1 MPPVTDRIRV
11 IIMGAGGR
19 DFHVFNTCYRDDPGH
34 EVVAFT
40 AAQIPGIDRRT
51 YPPELAGPLYPNGV
65 PVFPEADLER
75 LVRERRVKEV
85 VFAYS
90 DVHEDHLERLGRH
103 VRTLGA
109 SFRPFDPEKTMLHS
123 RLPCVAVCAV
133 RTGCGK
139 SSVSRHV
146 VSTLKAIGRQPVVL
160 RHPMPYGDLRRQGVQ
175 RFARLEDLAD
185 HRCTI
190 EEMEEYEPHILAG
203 NVVFA
208 GADYARVL
216 EAAEREA
223 DIIVWDGGNN
233 DTPFVK
239 PDLHITLVDPL
250 RPGHELTYFPGR
262 WNLERA
268 DVVVVPKI
276 DDARPGDI
284 VTVLASIARTNP
296 RAAVCRGRSR
306 VSVSDEG
313 GLRGRRALVI
323 EDGPTAT
330 HGGMGYGAGLVAA
343 RRAGAAAIVDPRP
356 YAVGLIAEAFRAY
369 PHLRDVLPALG
380 YGEEELRDLEETI
393 DHADCDVVV
402 IGTPIDLTRVI
413 RIRKPVVRVTYGFE
427 EASKP
432 GLADI
437 LADRFSVG

>member
-1 MPPVTDRIRV
+1 VPDRIRV

-19 DFHVFNTCYRDDPGH
+19 DFHVFNTCYRDDPTR

-40 AAQIPGIDRRT
+40 AAQIPGIEHRT
-51 YPPELAGPLYPNGV
+51 YPPELAGPRYPTGI
-65 PVFPEADLER
+65 PVFPEDDLER
-75 LVRERRVKEV
+75 LVREQRVKEV

-90 DVHEDHLERLGRH
+90 DVHEELLERLGRR

-109 SFRPFDPEKTMLHS
+109 TFAPFDPDRTMLRS
-123 RLPCVAVCAV
+123 RHPCVAVCAV

-146 VSTLKAIGRQPVVL
+146 VATLNALGRKPVVL
-160 RHPMPYGDLRRQGVQ
+160 RHPMPYGDLGRQGVQ
-175 RFARLEDLAD
+175 RFARLEDLAEQK
-185 HRCTI
+185 CTI
-190 EEMEEYEPHILAG
+190 EEMEEYEPHIRAG

-216 EAAEREA
+216 EAAEREG
-223 DIIVWDGGNN
+223 DMIVWDGGNN
-233 DTPFVK
+233 DTPFIK

-268 DVVVVPKI
+268 DVAVVVKSHE
-276 DDARPGDI
+276 ARPGDV
-284 VTVLASIARTNP
+284 VTVLANIARVNP
-296 RAAVCRGRSR
+296 RATVVRGRSP
-306 VSVSDEG
+306 VVLSDEG
-313 GLRGRRALVI
+313 GVRGQRVLVI

-343 RRAGAAAIVDPRP
+343 RRGGAAAVIDPRP
-356 YAVGLIAEAFRAY
+356 FATGLIAEAFRAY

-380 YGEEELRDLEETI
+380 YGEQELRDLEETI
-393 DHADCDVVV
+393 DRADCDVVV
-402 IGTPIDLTRVI
+402 VGTPIDLSRVI
-413 RIRKPVVRVTYGFE
+413 KIRKPVVRATYAFE
-427 EASKP
+427 EASQP

-437 LADRFSVG
+437 LADHFSFG